1 MTTVNF
7 WTYCGQNLAGLCL
20 FTDDTGIKKSV
31 VKTLLNIFLTA
42 EIEWPNMLTILKS
55 KIFYDKK
62 TVAYLSFIKII
73 GFLLL
78 TVRFFK
84 SSDQTI
90 IQIIWKN
97 KSILMF
103 LINPSDCFTGMYPK
117 PSEHLRWRSLKLL
130 LCSLPPLT
138 NATKNSILVVAG
150 VLHLP
155 LELYKVL

>member
-1 MTTVNF
+1 M
-7 WTYCGQNLAGLCL
+7 

-90 IQIIWKN
+90 IQII
-97 KSILMF
+97 
-103 LINPSDCFTGMYPK
+103 
-117 PSEHLRWRSLKLL
+117 
-130 LCSLPPLT
+130 
-138 NATKNSILVVAG
+138 
-150 VLHLP
+150 
-155 LELYKVL
+155 